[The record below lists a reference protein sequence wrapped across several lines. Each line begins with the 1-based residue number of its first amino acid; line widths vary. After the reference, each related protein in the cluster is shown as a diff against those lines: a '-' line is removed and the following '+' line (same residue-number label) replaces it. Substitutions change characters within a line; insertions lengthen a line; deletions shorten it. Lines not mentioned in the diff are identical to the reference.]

1 MSLSTCRRCGRPVV
15 VDARYCT
22 GCGLRNPAPS
32 TTIRV
37 LWIVILAAFAL
48 ATLVMLFR
56 SR

>member
-1 MSLSTCRRCGRPVV
+1 MALSTCRRCGRPVV
-15 VDARYCT
+15 VDARYCS

-37 LWIVILAAFAL
+37 LWIVILAVFAL

-56 SR
+56 TR